1 MLPTSWLLGSEFLLP
16 SLVDILAVPLVAP
29 SLPKPSPSPA
39 DGTNETKT
47 KTGVPSSFFLKMYAF
62 LLLPDPVLNHQRLQL
77 DDFSLAEEWRCRWMR
92 GVVKVSGVGD
102 SFLMTR
108 DELE

>member
-1 MLPTSWLLGSEFLLP
+1 MCMLPTSWLLGSEFLLP

-39 DGTNETKT
+39 DGTKETKT

-62 LLLPDPVLNHQRLQL
+62 LLLPDPVLNHQHLQL
-77 DDFSLAEEWRCRWMR
+77 DDSA
-92 GVVKVSGVGD
+92 
-102 SFLMTR
+102 
-108 DELE
+108 

>member
-39 DGTNETKT
+39 DGTKETKT